1 MSFSDKRREW
11 ADGVFSQPGWVPR
24 LDRGEAAEAWISDSF
39 LLGLWVL
46 VPWHLPCLH
55 SSLGWSKHLTFLR
68 RRLGGPGMGIGPS
81 SLGMGARWGVWLCL
95 PSSSFVGSHVKEPPT
110 QLLCLPVLFLPVL
123 LSRVAVIQ
131 YHELVP

>member
-1 MSFSDKRREW
+1 MECFPSLAGCR
-11 ADGVFSQPGWVPR
+11 GWTEER
-24 LDRGEAAEAWISDSF
+24 LQR
-39 LLGLWVL
+39 LGYQI
-46 VPWHLPCLH
+46 P
-55 SSLGWSKHLTFLR
+55 SSLDCGSLFPGTSLASIAHLVGPSTSPSLE
-68 RRLGGPGMGIGPS
+68 GGLVGIGPS
-81 SLGMGARWGVWLCL
+81 SLGMGARCGVWLCL